1 MLIYTVNQHIAMSFI
16 SYYILKKYKQ
26 VNLLALF
33 ILKVALF
40 FSSPSSAQAMNF
52 ENMLV
57 AEQGK
62 DTLISNL
69 GEKNVIF
76 IFDPKDNISM
86 DDGVIIIVRDG
97 KRYKRNFTGPVDI
110 TWFGAKG
117 DFDGQNGTDNTS
129 AFKKCFSKYKDVF
142 IPKGNYKTG
151 IYPRANGINVTGEIG
166 TTISLFRVSTP
177 VMVQFGNNSKHSDIK
192 FVSLESDLEN
202 QRAGVEQASNVILQR
217 CGFFKFRDTGKVNAW
232 GLYLKNAKN
241 ITIDRCNFG
250 NNSQSDIAL
259 VDNCRDVNITS
270 PTNDTDSGVSL
281 NIEPNGSNGTKGAK
295 ISGGVYRSVTL
306 LENSYVA
313 YASENIVF
321 NSCTI
326 NSLKYDGSGASFSN
340 CIITTV
346 SNESNK
352 RAYMGELDIE
362 ATLSTNLIGDARIS
376 DVSSAQN
383 LSSFW
388 RSSSKEKTTTK
399 PSQLKSDNST
409 YKRLNQYQKN
419 TTDALVSIKP
429 IKISGKLP
437 LLVFVNGRSVIPKGA
452 GWIGQNLHIVWLN
465 KNNQELSR
473 SQTPFAR
480 GMPGD
485 TTAFKNNFAVLVPPA
500 NAVSVRIEIGHLHK
514 PSNIIT
520 DLQGIGLFEI
530 KKLGSGRRLSEIA
543 KDIVK
548 VNKF

>member
-1 MLIYTVNQHIAMSFI
+1 MLSKLFSQLIFLILCYARVVADDIGSRCYYSLSPVHSSDTILLRTGSSNGVFIYDPID
-16 SYYILKKYKQ
+16 K
-26 VNLLALF
+26 
-33 ILKVALF
+33 
-40 FSSPSSAQAMNF
+40 SSL
-52 ENMLV
+52 E
-57 AEQGK
+57 
-62 DTLISNL
+62 
-69 GEKNVIF
+69 
-76 IFDPKDNISM
+76 
-86 DDGVIIIVRDG
+86 DGVITLVKDG
-97 KRYKRNFTGPVDI
+97 RRYKRNFTGPVDI

-192 FVSLESDLEN
+192 FVSLEKDLEN
-202 QRAGVEQASNVILQR
+202 QRAGVEQASNVLLQS
-217 CGFFKFRDTGKVNAW
+217 CGFFNFRDTGKVNAW

-241 ITIDRCNFG
+241 ITIDQCYFG

-326 NSLKYDGSGASFSN
+326 KSLKYDGSGASFSK
-340 CIITTV
+340 CVITSV

-362 ATLSTNLIGDARIS
+362 ATLSANLIGDAGIS
-376 DVSSAQN
+376 DVSSGQSF
-383 LSSFW
+383 SSYW
-388 RSSSKEKTTTK
+388 KSNSKEEIPKNSSYRK
-399 PSQLKSDNST
+399 GSIST
-409 YKRLNQYQKN
+409 YKRLNQHQKN
-419 TTDALVSIKP
+419 TTDALVSRKP
-429 IKISGKLP
+429 VKISGKLP

-452 GWIGQNLHIVWLN
+452 GWIGQNLNIVWLN

-485 TTAFKNNFAVLVPPA
+485 TTAFKNNFAVLIPPN
-500 NAVSVRIEIGHLHK
+500 NAVSVRIEVGHLDK
-514 PSNIIT
+514 PSSIIT
-520 DLQGIGLFEI
+520 DLKGIGLFEI
-530 KKLGSGRRLSEIA
+530 QKLGSGRRLSEIA
-543 KDIVK
+543 NDIIDK
-548 VNKF
+548 K